1 MTKIRLDCSFATTKK
16 GKKCKMIAIE
26 SYNRAIKMGPI
37 FELVLIYFNDNDM
50 KLALSLS
57 LKYIKLGGFN
67 NLQNIIGI
75 IKSIIY

>member
-1 MTKIRLDCSFATTKK
+1 
-16 GKKCKMIAIE
+16 
-26 SYNRAIKMGPI
+26 MGPI
-37 FELVLIYFNDNDM
+37 FELALIYYDNDM

-75 IKSIIY
+75 IISILHFDPPNLLYILIRKIH